1 MYVVV
6 TANNELIFGNS
17 TYGYITTVSTITWL
31 SSQLNCYNWEG
42 NLATIESKQ
51 IDSLLY
57 YLTTD
62 YSCWI
67 GLNDITTEA
76 GTDASAFVW
85 VDGSTSTYRQF
96 ATITNGVNEPS
107 GDVGTAERD
116 CVDFRFGNDG
126 SSDGWDDR
134 PCTANVNCYFCQKSG
149 KHLHTRVV
157 CGVGRL
163 VCGGFLALGRQQAR
177 TIPDSTEFIL
187 NECKIFAR
195 Y

>member
-1 MYVVV
+1 MLLYVDIK
-6 TANNELIFGNS
+6 ADNELIFGNS
-17 TYGYITTVSTITWL
+17 TYGYITTASIITWL
-31 SSQLNCYNWEG
+31 SSQLNCNNWGG
-42 NLATIESKQ
+42 NLATIDSEK
-51 IDSLLY
+51 IDSLLC
-57 YLTTD
+57 YLTTA

-96 ATITNGVNEPS
+96 ATIPNGDTEPS
-107 GDVGTAERD
+107 GGVDKN

-134 PCTANVNCYFCQKSG
+134 ECNANVKCYFCQKSG
-149 KHLHTRVV
+149 KYLHTYVLTA
-157 CGVGRL
+157 G
-163 VCGGFLALGRQQAR
+163 
-177 TIPDSTEFIL
+177 PHH
-187 NECKIFAR
+187 

>member
-1 MYVVV
+1 MLLLDI
-6 TANNELIFGNS
+6 TADNELIFGNS
-17 TYGYITTVSTITWL
+17 TYGYITTISPISWL
-31 SSQLNCYNWEG
+31 KSQLNCNNWGG

-57 YLTTD
+57 YLT
-62 YSCWI
+62 YVSCWI

-96 ATITNGVNEPS
+96 ATITNGDTEPS
-107 GDVGTAERD
+107 GDIATAERD

-134 PCTANVNCYFCQKSG
+134 GCTAYVYCYFCQKSG
-149 KHLHTRVV
+149 EYLLTYVITAEPH
-157 CGVGRL
+157 
-163 VCGGFLALGRQQAR
+163 
-177 TIPDSTEFIL
+177 
-187 NECKIFAR
+187 
-195 Y
+195 

>member
-1 MYVVV
+1 MFLDI
-6 TANNELIFGNS
+6 TADNELTFGNS
-17 TYGYITTVSTITWL
+17 TYGYITTISPISWL
-31 SSQLNCYNWEG
+31 KSQLNCNNWGG

-57 YLTTD
+57 YLTTV
-62 YSCWI
+62 SCWI

-96 ATITNGVNEPS
+96 ATITNGMGTEPS
-107 GDVGTAERD
+107 GGTNRD

-134 PCTANVNCYFCQKSG
+134 ECNAHVFCYFCQKSG
-149 KHLHTRVV
+149 KYLHTYVITAEPR
-157 CGVGRL
+157 
-163 VCGGFLALGRQQAR
+163 
-177 TIPDSTEFIL
+177 
-187 NECKIFAR
+187 
-195 Y
+195 

>member
-17 TYGYITTVSTITWL
+17 TYEYTTTASTITWL
-31 SSQLNCYNWEG
+31 SSQLNCYNWGG
-42 NLATIESKQ
+42 NLATIDSKQ

-57 YLTTD
+57 YLTTA

-67 GLNDITTEA
+67 GLNDRTTEA

-85 VDGSTSTYRQF
+85 ADGSTSTYRQF
-96 ATITNGVNEPS
+96 ATITNGMGTEPS
-107 GDVGTAERD
+107 GDIPTAERD

-134 PCTANVNCYFCQKSG
+134 ECDAHVFCYFCQKSG
-149 KHLHTRVV
+149 KYLHTYVITAEPR
-157 CGVGRL
+157 
-163 VCGGFLALGRQQAR
+163 
-177 TIPDSTEFIL
+177 
-187 NECKIFAR
+187 
-195 Y
+195 